1 MHNLCK
7 LIKLI
12 TQISQGFGL
21 FFLWSIN
28 PPSLPPPKSVYHY
41 WHLQQTLFLLVVAN
55 YLKTL
60 SGNRF
65 LFQTL
70 ALKLQDAEGA
80 GESKT
85 VGSPPRETQFI

>member
-12 TQISQGFGL
+12 TQISQVFGL
-21 FFLWSIN
+21 FFSVVN
-28 PPSLPPPKSVYHY
+28 KVPSSSPSPPKSVYHY
-41 WHLQQTLFLLVVAN
+41 WHLQQTLILLVVAN

-60 SGNRF
+60 SGNSF

-70 ALKLQDAEGA
+70 GRNLQD
-80 GESKT
+80 
-85 VGSPPRETQFI
+85 